1 MNSPTALPMPS
12 ESSTVQDVALNPHP
26 DPISNTVSNS
36 SNPTTVSNENSSV
49 PNMIS
54 RVPRKQQATVV
65 GSPPSVSATEELTR
79 TSNSLPLNVAPES
92 AVAAAAVPT
101 TLQSNNP
108 NASNAVSLPSSVL
121 NLPPGVTLPPSVD
134 PSLILSSQK
143 AVQLLHTLTPKQ
155 MQDSLNEFDEAVRI
169 KGTKVRN
176 VTAYLIGVFKR
187 YVNVNSKERKS
198 GAPVMK
204 DGLTPVIRVT
214 LQKMIDSGFCTKA
227 DLTEKVEQK
236 LKMLSEHDALLAI
249 DELSSVQRETIR
261 NFPSYFMG
269 ILNRYMRSMNG
280 NNNNNGGNDTKSY
293 RVSKCEMQDDNVR
306 FVFAFWKDKLID
318 IFPLLS
324 S

>member
-1 MNSPTALPMPS
+1 MTSPALPMPL
-12 ESSTVQDVALNPHP
+12 ESSGTIIQDGALTQNP
-26 DPISNTVSNS
+26 DLSNSISNS
-36 SNPTTVSNENSSV
+36 SNPVSTETSST
-49 PNMIS
+49 PTMMS
-54 RVPRKQQATVV
+54 RVPRKQQAAAA
-65 GSPPSVSATEELTR
+65 GSPPSVSANQELNS
-79 TSNSLPLNVAPES
+79 TSNSLPINVS
-92 AVAAAAVPT
+92 ADLVVPT
-101 TLQSNNP
+101 TQLNNP
-108 NASNAVSLPSSVL
+108 NASNVVSLPSSVL
-121 NLPPGVTLPPSVD
+121 NLPPGVTLPPSID

-155 MQDSLNEFDEAVRI
+155 MQDSLNEFDEAIRN
-169 KGTKVRN
+169 KGGKVRN

-204 DGLTPVIRVT
+204 EGLTPVIRVT

-269 ILNRYMRSMNG
+269 ILNRYMRSMNS
-280 NNNNNGGNDTKSY
+280 NNNGGNDQKSNK
-293 RVSKCEMQDDNVR
+293 VSIICV
-306 FVFAFWKDKLID
+306 W
-318 IFPLLS
+318 
-324 S
+324 

>member
-12 ESSTVQDVALNPHP
+12 ESSTVQDGALDPHP
-26 DPISNTVSNS
+26 DLVSNTVSNS
-36 SNPTTVSNENSSV
+36 SNPTTVSTENSSV

-54 RVPRKQQATVV
+54 RVPRKQQAAAV

-79 TSNSLPLNVAPES
+79 TSNSHPLNVAPES
-92 AVAAAAVPT
+92 AAAAVPS

-214 LQKMIDSGFCTKA
+214 LQKMIDSGFCTKT

-269 ILNRYMRSMNG
+269 ILNRYMRSING
-280 NNNNNGGNDTKSY
+280 NNNGGNDPKSH
-293 RVSKCEMQDDNVR
+293 RVSKCETQNDN
-306 FVFAFWKDKLID
+306 
-318 IFPLLS
+318 S
-324 S
+324 